1 MANVQGRRIAALSD
15 MLELGENEKQY
26 HYEVGKYIASKPV
39 DEVVVFGTLSR
50 ELLKGAAD
58 GAGEADVRFP
68 GEEEQDVST
77 MMTKKG
83 LRLTFV
89 KDRDAMTEYLLRIL
103 RPEDVLLL
111 KASNGM
117 KLSEV
122 AKAIIG

>member
-1 MANVQGRRIAALSD
+1 
-15 MLELGENEKQY
+15 MLDGVGQAVLYVVFQY
-26 HYEVGKYIASKPV
+26 HLGRAVERGAHGGQL
-39 DEVVVFGTLSR
+39 DEHFGAVAAGLHHLFHR
-50 ELLKGAAD
+50 LQVAD

-68 GEEEQDVST
+68 GEEKQDVST
-77 MMTKKG
+77 VMTKKG

-122 AKAIIG
+122 AKAVIEE